1 MGVAMVTSRSRV
13 VLAILVVQAGFA
25 AGCRTVSKGATETV
39 LEHEQV
45 KQWRVHYGSR
55 TQYTLNNESMKEVEF
70 EGTLNVG
77 DAIVRYQRGLAAQA
91 QCVAE
96 KTAKLLDAVRE
107 HTGVTV
113 TTRTTVYLLRFDQK
127 PQNFDI
133 MLAVEPNEFPLP
145 LFVMAGDE
153 SCESILIQN
162 RSYPYLVVHELV
174 ETSLAAGN
182 RGGVVLP
189 DLSWGVLGLTVHVN
203 NYTRWFRDGMA
214 NYAGYVAYRALSET
228 IPSGPGF
235 RYREM
240 LLHANPFSALAQV
253 GPKLF
258 RWVQSSET
266 SEERTYYN
274 AALGLFLL
282 IEDQFGQEAIRNV
295 MAEISRQDFV
305 DGRDLLAITRR
316 ILGTDIR
323 QLVKGFLFPQLRMD
337 LERMTPALALNK
349 GLNLQEGLCVTSID
363 EKGIAGKA
371 GLKANDVI
379 TAVGTTPM
387 VNQLDFELALFK
399 ARQQQAVTLTV
410 QRQPA
415 QTLSIELPLHKGG
428 APDATEKSPGKRPR
442 RLKKGSSD
450 LPPLAAF

>member
-1 MGVAMVTSRSRV
+1 MVRSQSAVVVAMVV
-13 VLAILVVQAGFA
+13 MQAGFA
-25 AGCRTVSKGATETV
+25 AGCRTVSKGITETV

-55 TQYTLNNESMKEVEF
+55 TQYTLSNDSMKEVEF

-77 DAIVRYQRGLAAQA
+77 STIVRYQRGLADQA

-96 KTAKLLDAVRE
+96 KTTKLLDAVRE
-107 HTGVTV
+107 HTGVAV
-113 TTRTTVYLLRFDQK
+113 TTRTTIYLLRFDQK

-174 ETSLAAGN
+174 ETSLAAGK

-189 DLSWGVLGLTVHVN
+189 DLSWGFLGLTVYAN
-203 NYTRWFRDGMA
+203 NHTRWFRDGLA
-214 NYAGYVAYRALSET
+214 NYAGYVAYRALSEA
-228 IPSGPGF
+228 IPTSPEF
-235 RYREM
+235 QYREI
-240 LLHANPFSALAQV
+240 LLHANPFSSLAQV
-253 GPKLF
+253 GPKIF

-266 SEERTYYN
+266 PDERTYYN

-282 IEDQFGQEAIRNV
+282 IEDEFGQDAIRNIL
-295 MAEISRQDFV
+295 AEIGKHNVV

-316 ILGTDIR
+316 TLGADIR
-323 QLVKGFLFPQLRMD
+323 QLVEDFDFPQLRMD
-337 LERMTPALALNK
+337 LERVTPALALNK
-349 GLNLQEGLCVTSID
+349 GLNLQAGLCVTSID

-371 GLKANDVI
+371 GLKVNDIV
-379 TAVGTTPM
+379 TAVGATPLLT
-387 VNQLDFELALFK
+387 QLDFELALLK
-399 ARQQQAVTLTV
+399 ARKQESVALTV

-415 QTLSIELPLHKGG
+415 QTLSIELPLHKSD
-428 APDATEKSPGKRPR
+428 ASDATEKSPGKRHR
-442 RLKKGSSD
+442 RLRKGSSD
-450 LPPLAAF
+450 LPPLAGF

>member
-1 MGVAMVTSRSRV
+1 MGVAMVRNRSGV
-13 VLAILVVQAGFA
+13 VLAVLVMQAGFA
-25 AGCRTVSKGATETV
+25 AGCRTVSKGLTETV

-55 TQYTLNNESMKEVEF
+55 THYTLSNDSMKDVEF

-77 DAIVRYQRGLAAQA
+77 DTIVRYQRGLATQA

-96 KTAKLLDAVRE
+96 KTTKLLDAVRE
-107 HTGVTV
+107 RTGVAV
-113 TTRTTVYLLRFDQK
+113 TTRTTMYLLRFDQK

-174 ETSLAAGN
+174 ETSLAAGK

-189 DLSWGVLGLTVHVN
+189 DLSWGFLGLTVHAN
-203 NYTRWFRDGMA
+203 NHTRWFRDGMA
-214 NYAGYVAYRALSET
+214 NYAGYVAYRALAET
-228 IPSGPGF
+228 IPSSPGF
-235 RYREM
+235 QYREM
-240 LLHANPFSALAQV
+240 LLHANPFSSLAQV

-258 RWVQSSET
+258 RWVQSSEAPD
-266 SEERTYYN
+266 ERTYYN

-282 IEDQFGQEAIRNV
+282 IEDQFGQEAIRNIV
-295 MAEISRQDFV
+295 AEIGKHDVV

-316 ILGTDIR
+316 IVGTDIR
-323 QLVKGFLFPQLRMD
+323 QLVDDFEFPQLRMD
-337 LERMTPALALNK
+337 LERVTPALALNK
-349 GLNLQEGLCVTSID
+349 GLNLQAGLCITSID

-371 GLKANDVI
+371 GLKADDVI
-379 TAVGTTPM
+379 TAVGTTPLIS
-387 VNQLDFELALFK
+387 QLDFELALFK
-399 ARQQQAVTLTV
+399 ARKQESVALAV

-415 QTLSIELPLHKGG
+415 QTLSIDLPLHKAG
-428 APDATEKSPGKRPR
+428 APDAAEKAPRKRHR

>member
-1 MGVAMVTSRSRV
+1 MVRNRSGLLLAIVAM
-13 VLAILVVQAGFA
+13 QAGFA
-25 AGCRTVSKGATETV
+25 AGCRTVSKGITETV

-55 TQYTLNNESMKEVEF
+55 THYILSNDTMKDVEF

-77 DAIVRYQRGLAAQA
+77 DTIVRYQRGLTAQA

-96 KTAKLLDAVRE
+96 KTAGLLDAVRE
-107 HTGVTV
+107 RTGIAV
-113 TTRTTVYLLRFDQK
+113 TTRTTMYLLRFDQK

-145 LFVMAGDE
+145 LFVVAGDE

-174 ETSLAAGN
+174 ETSLAGGK

-189 DLSWGVLGLTVHVN
+189 DLSWGFLGLTLHAN

-214 NYAGYVAYRALSET
+214 NYAGLIAYRALSGT
-228 IPSGPGF
+228 APGDHTLQ
-235 RYREM
+235 YREM
-240 LLHANPFSALAQV
+240 LLHAYPFSSLAQI

-258 RWVQSSET
+258 RWVQSSGGP
-266 SEERTYYN
+266 EERNYYN
-274 AALGLFLL
+274 AALGLFLF
-282 IEDQFGQEAIRNV
+282 IEDQFGPAAIRNIV
-295 MAEISRQDFV
+295 AEIGRHDVV
-305 DGRDLLAITRR
+305 DGRDLLAITRQV
-316 ILGTDIR
+316 LGTDIR
-323 QLVKGFLFPQLRMD
+323 QVVEDFEFPQLRME

-349 GLNLQEGLCVTSID
+349 GLDLREGLCVMSID
-363 EKGIAGKA
+363 NNGVAGKA
-371 GLKANDVI
+371 GLKANDVV
-379 TAVGTTPM
+379 TAVGATPI
-387 VNQLDFELALFK
+387 VHQLDFELALFK
-399 ARQQQAVTLTV
+399 ARKQQSVALAV

-415 QTLSIELPLHKGG
+415 QTLSIELPLHRPE
-428 APDATEKSPGKRPR
+428 ARDATEKSPGKRHR

-450 LPPLAAF
+450 SPLLATF